1 VGSAIDRILADY
13 VTTYCLRP
21 VRRVDAEGS
30 ACWIIEDDLMVE
42 VLHGEGG
49 REQVLVHEIGLL
61 SELRKQLRSR
71 RVSVAYVEK
80 P

>member
-1 VGSAIDRILADY
+1 
-13 VTTYCLRP
+13 
-21 VRRVDAEGS
+21 
-30 ACWIIEDDLMVE
+30 MVE